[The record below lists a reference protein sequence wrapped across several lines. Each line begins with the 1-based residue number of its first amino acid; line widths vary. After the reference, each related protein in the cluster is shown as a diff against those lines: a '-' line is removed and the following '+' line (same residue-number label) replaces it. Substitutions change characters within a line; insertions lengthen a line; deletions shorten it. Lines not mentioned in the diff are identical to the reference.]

1 MREICFDTE
10 TTGLEAHNG
19 DRVIELGCV
28 ELENLI
34 PTGREFHRFIN
45 PKRAVSADT
54 IRITGITDDMLV
66 GKPHF
71 EDPDVYQAFLDFIGD
86 APLVAHN
93 ASFDRG
99 FINAELARV
108 GIAELPDDRFV
119 DTLVIAK
126 DKFPGANNSLDGL
139 CKRYNISLEARDLH
153 GAVLDSRLLAEVYLE
168 LQGGRARAFDF
179 GQQQEANVATS
190 GRRKKLRLRPKPLAC
205 RLTDEERAAH
215 AAFVEKLG
223 DDAIWKRYLTD

>member
-108 GIAELPDDRFV
+108 GIAELPEDRFI
-119 DTLVIAK
+119 DTLLIAK

-168 LQGGRARAFDF
+168 LQGGRAHAFDF
-179 GQQQEANVATS
+179 GRQQEASVTTAGS
-190 GRRKKLRLRPKPLAC
+190 RKKLRPRPNALKS
-205 RLTDEERAAH
+205 RLTDQERAAH
-215 AAFVEKLG
+215 AAFVAKLG

>member
-54 IRITGITDDMLV
+54 IRITGITDDILV

-108 GIAELPDDRFV
+108 GIAELPDDRFI

-190 GRRKKLRLRPKPLAC
+190 GRRKKLRPRPKPLAC

>member
-10 TTGLEAHNG
+10 TTGLEALNG
-19 DRVIELGCV
+19 DRIIELGCV
-28 ELENLI
+28 EIVNLI

-45 PKRAVSADT
+45 PKRSVSADT

-66 GKPHF
+66 GKPFF
-71 EDPDVYQAFLDFIGD
+71 EDPDVHQAFLDFIGD
-86 APLVAHN
+86 ARLVAHN

-99 FINAELARV
+99 FINAEFARI
-108 GIAELPDDRFV
+108 GMPELPEERFV

-126 DKFPGANNSLDGL
+126 EKFPGANNSLDGL

-179 GQQQEANVATS
+179 GMRGEGKEAAT
-190 GRRKKLRLRPKPLAC
+190 GRRKPLRQRPKPLAA
-205 RLTDEERAAH
+205 RLTEEERAAH

-223 DDAIWKRYLTD
+223 DDAMWKRYLVD